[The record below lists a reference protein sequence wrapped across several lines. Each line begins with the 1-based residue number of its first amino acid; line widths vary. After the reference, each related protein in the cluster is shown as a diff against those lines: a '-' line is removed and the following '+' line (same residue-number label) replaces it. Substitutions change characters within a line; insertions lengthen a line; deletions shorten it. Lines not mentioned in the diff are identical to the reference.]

1 MHSTCALM
9 FDSAKVRI
17 KKETSKSFRTFNTFL
32 TLNQD
37 SSPRTEAC
45 MAETY
50 DSNTD
55 RFYNLCNGM
64 CNL

>member
-9 FDSAKVRI
+9 FDTAKVRI
-17 KKETSKSFRTFNTFL
+17 KKDTSKSFRTFNTFL

-50 DSNTD
+50 DSNPE
-55 RFYNLCNGM
+55 
-64 CNL
+64 

>member
-50 DSNTD
+50 DSNAD
-55 RFYNLCNGM
+55 RFYNLCIGM
-64 CNL
+64 RNL